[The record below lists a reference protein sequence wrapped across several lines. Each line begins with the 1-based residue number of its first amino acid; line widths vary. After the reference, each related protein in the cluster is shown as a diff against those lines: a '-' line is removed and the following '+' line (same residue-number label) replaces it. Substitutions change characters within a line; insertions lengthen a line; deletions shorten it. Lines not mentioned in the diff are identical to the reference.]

1 MAKPGNVDW
10 EAVKTEYV
18 TKKVSYRQLSE
29 KYGVAIGNI
38 SKQAIREHWREQRE
52 QFVHKAFKKAEEIA
66 ADNEANRLAKLIEAT
81 NRSIDFAM
89 NALND
94 EQQFNRYIISEGIG
108 AGATQTEERI
118 YAKVDTKALKD
129 LTSVIKD
136 LTGLM
141 RDFYNIPTAA
151 QAEAR
156 RIAAERLEIERRK
169 ADALV
174 SDEDDDETGVVLI
187 PEVDEDA

>member
-1 MAKPGNVDW
+1 MAKQRGIDW
-10 EAVKTEYV
+10 KPIKAEYIA
-18 TKKVSYRQLSE
+18 TNISLRKLAE
-29 KYGVAIGNI
+29 KYGIGTTELFKRSSKENWTELRSKNSSRTVAMAV
-38 SKQAIREHWREQRE
+38 Q
-52 QFVHKAFKKAEEIA
+52 KAGKAE
-66 ADNEANRLAKLIEAT
+66 ANHLAKLIDAT
-81 NRSIDFAM
+81 SKAIGVAVGAFE
-89 NALND
+89 D

-118 YAKVDTKALKD
+118 YAKIDTKALKD
-129 LTSVIKD
+129 LTGVIKD

-169 ADALV
+169 AEAMVNDV
-174 SDEDDDETGVVLI
+174 DDDETGVVMI
-187 PEVDEDA
+187 PEVDENA